1 MRAILTIAL
10 ALLACSPTLAAN
22 RWGRSACAG
31 GNCQVQ
37 VAQPRQRAVQPQ
49 SVPAPTDAYC
59 ACPGGC
65 RCMATGK
72 PSAACSQ
79 PGSAFATCP
88 RYPARKAKAQGCA
101 SGQCGTRRGV
111 FGGFFR
117 GGR

>member
-1 MRAILTIAL
+1 MIRLLTFLVL
-10 ALLACSPTLAAN
+10 ALLACPPALAAN

-49 SVPAPTDAYC
+49 SVPVRG
-59 ACPGGC
+59 CPDTCYGPNGCPCIDNGG
-65 RCMATGK
+65 
-72 PSAACSQ
+72 
-79 PGSAFATCP
+79 TCKCHEAKA
-88 RYPARKAKAQGCA
+88 ARKAKAAQGSVGGCA

-117 GGR
+117 GR